1 MMTERKFL
9 MVKGKQM
16 RNRMLTCSLGLMLV
30 TALAGQA
37 VFAQE
42 PSNSE
47 LKKQIQA
54 LSDTVKAMQTDLQDI
69 KALLQRGAQPASP
82 PQNVVLDLGTNLA
95 RGAKNAPLTM
105 VEFTDYQCP
114 FCSRYLR
121 DTYPQI
127 EKDYIATGKL
137 KYVMLD
143 MPLESIHKFA
153 FKAAEAANCAGEQGK
168 YWEMHDRLFSNQ
180 QTIDSWDAHAEA
192 VGLDLA
198 RFQACLASGHQEIEI
213 RRDMAQGQSA
223 GVTGTPGFF
232 LAMTDPASNKVKTL
246 RSIKGAQPYP
256 AFKAQIDAL
265 LEEQAAGGK
274 KNP

>member
-1 MMTERKFL
+1 M
-9 MVKGKQM
+9 KGKQM
-16 RNRMLTCSLGLMLV
+16 RNRMFTRSLGLMLGAAL
-30 TALAGQA
+30 TAQA
-37 VFAQE
+37 AFAQE
-42 PSNSE
+42 PSNAE

-54 LSDTVKAMQTDLQDI
+54 LSDTVKAMQGDLQEI
-69 KALLQRGAQPASP
+69 KALLQRGAQPPAP
-82 PQNVVLDLGTNLA
+82 PQNVILDLGTNLA
-95 RGAKNAPLTM
+95 RGTSNAPLTM

-114 FCSRYLR
+114 FCSRYFR
-121 DTYPQI
+121 ETYPQI

-153 FKAAEAANCAGEQGK
+153 LKAAIAANCAGEQGK

-192 VGLDLA
+192 VGLDPA
-198 RFQACLASGHQEIEI
+198 KFQSCLASGHQEIEI
-213 RRDMAQGQSA
+213 RRDIAQAQSA

-232 LAMTDPASNKVKTL
+232 LAVTDPASNKVKTL
-246 RSIKGAQPYP
+246 RSIKGAQPYA

-265 LEEQAAGGK
+265 LEEQAAAGK
-274 KNP
+274 KTP

>member
-1 MMTERKFL
+1 
-9 MVKGKQM
+9 M
-16 RNRMLTCSLGLMLV
+16 RENAMSRGI
-30 TALAGQA
+30 A
-37 VFAQE
+37 VFAVAVLLSGLLASQSVGAQE
-42 PSNSE
+42 PSNAE

-54 LSDTVKAMQTDLQDI
+54 LSDSMKAMQSDLQEI
-69 KALLQRGAQPASP
+69 KALLQRGAQPAAP
-82 PQNVVLDLGTNLA
+82 PQNVTLDLGNNPFKGQKT
-95 RGAKNAPLTM
+95 APITL

-114 FCSRYLR
+114 FCGRHVR
-121 DTYPQI
+121 ETYPQI

-168 YWEMHDRLFSNQ
+168 YWEMHDRLFANQ

-192 VGLDLA
+192 VGLDVP
-198 RFQACLASGHQEIEI
+198 RFDACLASGQQAAEI
-213 RRDMAQGQSA
+213 RRDIAQGQSA

-232 LAMTDPASNKVKTL
+232 LAATDSGSNKVKTL
-246 RSIKGAQPYP
+246 RRITGAQPYA

-265 LEEQAAGGK
+265 LQEQAGGK
-274 KNP
+274 N